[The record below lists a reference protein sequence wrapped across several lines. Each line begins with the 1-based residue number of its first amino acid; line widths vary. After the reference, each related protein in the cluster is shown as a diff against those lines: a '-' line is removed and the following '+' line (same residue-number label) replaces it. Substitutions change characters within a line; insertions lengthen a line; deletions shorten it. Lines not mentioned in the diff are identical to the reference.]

1 MADERDAGSAPPD
14 QNPPIPSPHTGPPP
28 EDQKLS
34 LSAALLAPLNSI
46 FEAQV
51 QSARAF
57 LNFILQIG
65 FRHQYTK
72 EERSELDAKI
82 ASKNIDPAYREELLR
97 ARKDI
102 EQYDEARTKI
112 AAQLEKARDPN
123 QTLDPQERADVEDF
137 YRRFGDLY
145 QQCFSYL
152 DGGGNMR
159 TIYVP
164 NLALLPVQPL
174 GIDTAKFKFSME
186 VSDTSEK
193 YDQMGTVQSEKQESR
208 PWYLIQPKS
217 VRGTI
222 TSGTKENHSRSI
234 EVEMNIKAGDMPY
247 GLHQMLTAITNI
259 SADTANKSNT

>member
-1 MADERDAGSAPPD
+1 MEPEKPVSKEPVNPD
-14 QNPPIPSPHTGPPP
+14 NQ
-28 EDQKLS
+28 ELS

-65 FRHQYTK
+65 FRHKYSDPEKK
-72 EERSELDAKI
+72 EIDKKI
-82 ASKNIDPAYREELLR
+82 ASFPPGINSEE
-97 ARKDI
+97 KK
-102 EQYDEARTKI
+102 E
-112 AAQLEKARDPN
+112 LEKARKEIADYDAARASIAAELERSRDPN
-123 QTLDPQERADVEDF
+123 IQLTQEERLRVEDF

-152 DGGGNMR
+152 DSGGNMR
-159 TIYVP
+159 NIYVP

-174 GIDTAKFKFSME
+174 GIESAKFSFEME

-193 YDQMGTVQSEKQESR
+193 YDQMGTVQSEKKESR
-208 PWYLIQPKS
+208 PWYFIQPKS

-222 TSGTKENHSRSI
+222 SSGIKRENSKTI
-234 EVEMNIKAGDMPY
+234 KIEMNIKTGDMPF

-259 SADTANKSNT
+259 SADTMNPKLP